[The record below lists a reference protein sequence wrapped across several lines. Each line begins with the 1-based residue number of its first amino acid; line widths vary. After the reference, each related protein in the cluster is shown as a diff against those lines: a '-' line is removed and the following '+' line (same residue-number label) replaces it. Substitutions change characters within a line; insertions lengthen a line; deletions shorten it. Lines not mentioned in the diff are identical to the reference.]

1 MLFILFL
8 SLFLVL
14 GFYLLNFYRYDLI
27 NKDVISMI
35 SVARLYATGNF
46 TSAVNGYWG
55 PLFSWLLVPF
65 ILKNPDPASVLYSAK
80 VLSIVFGFF
89 TLLGVRFL
97 SYRFEMDEKLRNFI
111 LFAMIFVLLHFA
123 LNYSPVDLLLAC
135 FLVYYLYFIFDP
147 DYWGKWY
154 NGALCGFICGMAYLT
169 KSYALPFFMAHF
181 LLFNLLHYLKD
192 AEHKKA
198 VLKNLFLGLVVFF
211 IISGSWS
218 AVISDKYGDLTFGT
232 SGTYNYNVMGPKSMG
247 HPTEYVNE
255 GFIKPPYAN
264 VTSAW
269 EDPIYLPVK
278 SWSPF
283 ESWGYFN
290 YQLNKIK
297 YNVSVLT
304 EIYQSFSCF
313 ALPIIIVYILLCIKP
328 VRNRVSVQMPLETFL
343 YPVLTVLIYSAGYLF
358 IVLEARYLWIVYIL
372 LMLMGGCLLDLLF
385 NQDFFKKKRF
395 NRNCN
400 SITKSVLTL
409 IMVVS
414 FLIMP
419 VTGLTS
425 FYSSGVNGYVESQY
439 YNWSNIIEAQYPVQG
454 NIASNGNA
462 ENGAY
467 KKTLHTSYF
476 LGTSY
481 YGFSRPNETDNDLQ
495 ADFKNYN
502 IDYYFVWGSSGNE
515 ALLSKYEEVSGGK
528 IAGLRIYDV
537 RT

>member
-8 SLFLVL
+8 SVFLVL

-35 SVARLYATGNF
+35 SVARLYAAGNLAN
-46 TSAVNGYWG
+46 AVNGYWG
-55 PLFSWLLVPF
+55 PLFSWFLVPF
-65 ILKNPDPASVLYSAK
+65 ILQNPAPASVLYFAK
-80 VLSIVFGFF
+80 VLSLIFGFF
-89 TLLGVRFL
+89 TLVGVRFL
-97 SYRFEMDEKLRNFI
+97 SYRFEMDEKIRSSI
-111 LFAMIFVLLHFA
+111 LFAMILVVLHFA
-123 LNYSPVDLLLAC
+123 LNYSPVDLLLTC

-147 DYWGKWY
+147 DYCSRWY
-154 NGALCGFICGMAYLT
+154 NGALCGLICGMAYLT
-169 KSYALPFFMAHF
+169 KSYAFPFFIAHF
-181 LLFNLLHYLKD
+181 LLFNLFHYFKD
-192 AEHKKA
+192 VKNKKA

-218 AVISDKYGDLTFGT
+218 AVISDKYGELTFGT
-232 SGTYNYNVMGPKSMG
+232 SGTYNYNVMGPKSVG
-247 HPTEYVNE
+247 HPTEYVNQ

-269 EDPIYLPVK
+269 EDPTYLPVK

-304 EIYQSFSCF
+304 GIYQSFSCF
-313 ALPIIIVYILLCIKP
+313 ALLIILIYIFLCIKP
-328 VRNRVSVQMPLETFL
+328 VRSRVLAGIPLENFL
-343 YPVLTVLIYSAGYLF
+343 YPVATVLIYSAGYLF

-385 NQDFFKKKRF
+385 KQDFFNKKGF

-400 SITKSVLTL
+400 NITKSVLTL
-409 IMVVS
+409 ILVVS
-414 FLIMP
+414 FLTMP

-425 FYSSGVNGYVESQY
+425 FYFNGVNGYVESQY
-439 YNWSNIIEAQYPVQG
+439 YNWSNIIEAQYPVHG

-462 ENGAY
+462 EDGAY